1 MELVIFRVGAVPYAL
16 PAEGVSKVL
25 EPLPVTPL
33 PYAPEAV
40 EGLVN
45 VSGSVLMKIDMAVLL
60 GLAPRSV
67 SPEGNLLVIHSGRE
81 TVVAQVDE
89 VLNKISLEEEDLRR
103 YEDSG
108 EAMPDLADAGPEA
121 TAVPSLVAGEF
132 TFDGQMVLLLGTDGF
147 ALADME
153 AVGVPSGGGG
163 LVGLAEAAVAVN
175 DEVASQDIEMLT
187 VEDGGEAYAFY
198 MKDVLEIVEITPL
211 TDLPAVGK
219 EVEGLMLMRG
229 EALLVTSL
237 ATMLGR
243 VRANPARFV
252 LVISMNGTQL
262 GLSVEQVIGIE
273 RYEREAVQ
281 AVSGGDSQLEGYL
294 PGQAEREGR
303 MTGLISLSG
312 LFDERQMAA
321 YRRYLSKHSQEQAV
335 MAELRGQ
342 SIRRLLAF
350 KLGQE
355 RCALALASVDR
366 VEDYV
371 DPVDLP
377 EGDELFSGVVQI
389 KGEVAPVLDLR
400 KRLGYPPGE
409 SAAYVVVRVQ
419 GAPWALVVDKVD
431 RVIEIEERDITP
443 VRNAQS
449 DFVAEIGRLDGEL
462 ISLLSLEPLA
472 KAA

>member
-1 MELVIFRVGAVPYAL
+1 MELVIFRVGRVPYAL

-25 EPLPVTPL
+25 DALPVTPL
-33 PYAPEAV
+33 PYAPQAV

-45 VSGSVLMKIDMAVLL
+45 VSGSVLLKIDMAVPL
-60 GLAPRSV
+60 GLAPRSIN
-67 SPEGNLLVIHSGRE
+67 PEGNLLVIHSGRE

-89 VLNKISLEEEDLRR
+89 VLNKISLEPAQLRAYDLESADGG
-103 YEDSG
+103 YE
-108 EAMPDLADAGPEA
+108 ADPAGP
-121 TAVPSLVAGEF
+121 TGLTMVAGEF
-132 TFDGQMVLLLGTDGF
+132 TLDGQMVLLLNAEAF
-147 ALADME
+147 ALDDME

-163 LVGLAEAAVAVN
+163 LVGMAEEAVAVN
-175 DEVASQDIEMLT
+175 DDHLLQDLEMLT

-211 TDLPAVGK
+211 TDLPAVGA

-229 EALLVTSL
+229 DALLVLSL
-237 ATMLGR
+237 ASLLAR
-243 VRANPARFV
+243 QRPRPARFV
-252 LVISMNGTQL
+252 LVISMDGTQL
-262 GLSVEQVIGIE
+262 GLSVENVVGIE
-273 RYEREAVQ
+273 RYEREAIQ
-281 AVSGGDSQLEGYL
+281 AVSGGDGQLEGYL
-294 PGQAEREGR
+294 PGRGDRDGR
-303 MTGLISLSG
+303 MTGLIALSG
-312 LFDERQMAA
+312 LLNEHQMGN
-321 YRRYLSKHSQEQAV
+321 YRRYLSRHSLEQAV
-335 MAELRGQ
+335 MAETHGQ

-355 RCALALASVDR
+355 RCALALSSVDR

-400 KRLGYPPGE
+400 KTLGYAPGE
-409 SAAYVVVRVQ
+409 TAAYVVVRVD
-419 GAPWALVVDKVD
+419 GAAWALVVDKVD
-431 RVIEIEERDITP
+431 RVIEIDERDITP
-443 VRNAQS
+443 VRNAQT

-462 ISLLSLEPLA
+462 ISLLSLSPLA